1 MRFFLQTLTVL
12 CLTGLLSIAVNTELR
27 AQNSPDLIKG
37 IVVDSAT
44 FEPLPYVTI
53 QVKNTFRGT
62 TADEKGNF
70 SIAATPNDTLVIALL
85 GYQKLELPL
94 YGYEP
99 SVIRLAERATMLR
112 PITIDEYRLNTYE
125 GLFDDQND
133 ARLKQSIPFYY
144 SKARKDKIRAGR
156 WREESL
162 HVKTYVDVVV
172 NNPNTK
178 KTLMQ
183 RFSLTE
189 EQYYAILTRFNEE
202 NYQIMYYLTAS
213 ELTSFLY
220 RFFEREAAK
229 H

>member
-1 MRFFLQTLTVL
+1 M
-12 CLTGLLSIAVNTELR
+12 
-27 AQNSPDLIKG
+27 
-37 IVVDSAT
+37 
-44 FEPLPYVTI
+44 
-53 QVKNTFRGT
+53 
-62 TADEKGNF
+62 
-70 SIAATPNDTLVIALL
+70 
-85 GYQKLELPL
+85 
-94 YGYEP
+94 
-99 SVIRLAERATMLR
+99 
-112 PITIDEYRLNTYE
+112 
-125 GLFDDQND
+125 
-133 ARLKQSIPFYY
+133 
-144 SKARKDKIRAGR
+144 
-156 WREESL
+156 